1 MSSNTHSFY
10 PVVFAENDVCCWV
23 DRVFEGGNAATAS
36 IGDKLQRGDQLAAL
50 DGVTAMR
57 KNVSEV
63 CKMLANAADPNIIEL
78 TFVRYVGAI
87 HPASKEQQ
95 GYEVIDTKL
104 SKEATGRFSPINLA
118 RKISFSRPRTPQPTS
133 EKQEVIKIKSN
144 KVVSTMQ
151 SSKPPKP
158 EPIAKQEPQEKV
170 TVDITSKQES
180 AVPRS
185 ADTKLKEKKK
195 LFGFLRKGD
204 KKQNSKKD
212 KKKKKS
218 KAK

>member
-1 MSSNTHSFY
+1 M
-10 PVVFAENDVCCWV
+10 

-78 TFVRYVGAI
+78 TFVRYVGGI

-104 SKEATGRFSPINLA
+104 SKEANGRFSPINLA
-118 RKISFSRPRTPQPTS
+118 RKISFTRPRTPQQKS
-133 EKQEVIKIKSN
+133 ENKQEVIKIKSN
-144 KVVSTMQ
+144 KVVSTMEN
-151 SSKPPKP
+151 SKPPKP
-158 EPIAKQEPQEKV
+158 PESSAKNQQPEEKV

-185 ADTKLKEKKK
+185 ADTKPKGKKK
-195 LFGFLRKGD
+195 LFGFLRKGE
-204 KKQNSKKD
+204 KKQKSKKD
-212 KKKKKS
+212 KKKKKD